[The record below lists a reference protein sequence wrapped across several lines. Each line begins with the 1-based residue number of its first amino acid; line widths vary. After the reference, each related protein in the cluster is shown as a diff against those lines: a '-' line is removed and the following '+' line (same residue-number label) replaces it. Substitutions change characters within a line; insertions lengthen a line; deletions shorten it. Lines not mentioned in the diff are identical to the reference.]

1 MPVTKE
7 NYFTPENDK
16 EYMSVSLFK
25 SFKKCEAKTMAK
37 LNSEWEDDNKDA
49 LLLGSY
55 VHAWSEGTLEQFKV
69 EHPEMYSSRGKT
81 KGQLKST
88 FLIADRMINAL
99 KDDELVKQAREGQKE
114 VIQTAELF
122 GVPWKAM
129 FDIYNSDK
137 KVIVD
142 LKTTR
147 NIHSK
152 FGNNENFIIH
162 YDYLLQMAIYCE
174 IDRINR
180 KADDYFQPHIIA
192 VSKEDIPDKAVI
204 LLGTEFIED
213 KLLETEIL
221 MDRVKA
227 VWQGREQP
235 TRCEECDYCRATKKL
250 EKTIFYMDL

>member
-1 MPVTKE
+1 
-7 NYFTPENDK
+7 
-16 EYMSVSLFK
+16 MSVSLFK
-25 SFKKCEAKTMAK
+25 SFKQCEAKTMAK
-37 LNSEWEDDNKDA
+37 LNREWEGSNKDA

-55 VHAWSEGTLEQFKV
+55 VHAWSEGSLEEFK
-69 EHPEMYSSRGKT
+69 ENHPEMYSSRGKT

-88 FLIADRMINAL
+88 FQVADKMIATL

-129 FDIYNSDK
+129 FDIYNPDK

-147 NIHSK
+147 NINSK
-152 FGNNENFIIH
+152 FGNNENFITH

-235 TRCEECDYCRATKKL
+235 IRCEECDYCRATKKL

>member
-1 MPVTKE
+1 
-7 NYFTPENDK
+7 
-16 EYMSVSLFK
+16 
-25 SFKKCEAKTMAK
+25 
-37 LNSEWEDDNKDA
+37 
-49 LLLGSY
+49 
-55 VHAWSEGTLEQFKV
+55 
-69 EHPEMYSSRGKT
+69 
-81 KGQLKST
+81 
-88 FLIADRMINAL
+88 
-99 KDDELVKQAREGQKE
+99 
-114 VIQTAELF
+114 
-122 GVPWKAM
+122 PWKAM
-129 FDIYNSDK
+129 FDIYNPQK

-152 FGNNENFIIH
+152 FNGNENFITH

>member
-1 MPVTKE
+1 
-7 NYFTPENDK
+7 
-16 EYMSVSLFK
+16 MSVSLFK
-25 SFKKCEAKTMAK
+25 SFKQCEAKTMAK
-37 LNSEWEDDNKDA
+37 LNGEWEDSNKDA

-55 VHAWSEGTLEQFKV
+55 VHAWSEGTLEEFK
-69 EHPEMYSSRGKT
+69 ENHPEMYSSRGKT

-88 FLIADRMINAL
+88 FQIADRMIATLEN
-99 KDDELVKQAREGQKE
+99 DELVKQARKGQKE

-129 FDIYNSDK
+129 FDIYNPEK

-152 FGNNENFIIH
+152 FGGNENFITH

-192 VSKEDIPDKAVI
+192 VSKEEIPDKAVI

-235 TRCEECDYCRATKKL
+235 ARCEECDYCRATKKL

>member
-25 SFKKCEAKTMAK
+25 NFKQCEAKTMAK
-37 LNSEWEDDNKDA
+37 LNGEWEDSNKDA

-55 VHAWSEGTLEQFKV
+55 VHAWSEGSLEQFKA
-69 EHPEMYSSRGKT
+69 EHPEMYSTRGAT
-81 KGQLKST
+81 KGQLKAA
-88 FLIADRMINAL
+88 FQIANRMIDTL
-99 KDDELVKQAREGQKE
+99 KDDKLVQEAREGQKE

-129 FDIYNSDK
+129 FDIYNPEK

-152 FGNNENFIIH
+152 FNGNENFITH

-180 KADDYFQPHIIA
+180 KTEDYFQPHIIA

-204 LLGTEFIED
+204 FLGTEFIED

-227 VWQGREQP
+227 VWRGKEEP
-235 TRCEECDYCRATKKL
+235 VRCETCDYCRATKKL
-250 EKTIFYMDL
+250 NKVLFYMEL